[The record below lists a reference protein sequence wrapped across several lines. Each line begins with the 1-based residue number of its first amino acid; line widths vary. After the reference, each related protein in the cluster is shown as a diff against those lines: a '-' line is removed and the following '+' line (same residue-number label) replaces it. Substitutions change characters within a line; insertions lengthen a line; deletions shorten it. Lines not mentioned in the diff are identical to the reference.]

1 MSQFTAVPVP
11 KADTV
16 AIQLTAPNQVKLS
29 GTITQKDPSA
39 DLAGFF
45 KALHNAAL
53 ADKLSEVRAD
63 VSGLTFV
70 NSSAIRLFV
79 DWATWVKN
87 EKGARYTLR
96 FVTSRN
102 VTWQKTSFMALMS
115 LAKEVLAIEQVS

>member
-1 MSQFTAVPVP
+1 MSQFSGVPVP
-11 KADTV
+11 KAETIT
-16 AIQLTAPNQVKLS
+16 IQVTAPNQVKLS
-29 GTITQKDPSA
+29 GTITQKDPA
-39 DLAGFF
+39 HDLAGFF
-45 KALHNAAL
+45 KALHTAAVS
-53 ADKLSEVRAD
+53 DRLSEVRAD

-87 EKGARYTLR
+87 ERGHRYTLR

-115 LAKEVLAIEQVS
+115 LAKEVLALEHVT

>member
-1 MSQFTAVPVP
+1 MSQFTSVQVP
-11 KADTV
+11 KAETV
-16 AIQLTAPNQVKLS
+16 AIQVTAPNQVKLS
-29 GTITQKDPSA
+29 GTITQKDPSN

-45 KALHNAAL
+45 KALHTAAL

-87 EKGARYTLR
+87 ERGQRYTLR

>member
-1 MSQFTAVPVP
+1 MSQFSSVPVP
-11 KADTV
+11 KAESV
-16 AIQLTAPNQVKLS
+16 AIQVTAPNQVKLS
-29 GTITQKDPSA
+29 GTITQKDPSN

-45 KALHNAAL
+45 KALHTAAL
-53 ADKLSEVRAD
+53 ADKLTEVRAD

-87 EKGARYTLR
+87 ERGQRYTLR
-96 FVTSRN
+96 FITSRN

-115 LAKEVLAIEQVS
+115 LAKEVLAIEHVT

>member
-53 ADKLSEVRAD
+53 ADKLPEVRAD

-96 FVTSRN
+96 FITSRN

>member
-1 MSQFTAVPVP
+1 MSHFSAILVP
-11 KADTV
+11 KTDTV
-16 AIQLTAPNQVKLS
+16 AIQITAPNQVKLS
-29 GTITQKDPSA
+29 GTITQKEPSN

-45 KALHNAAL
+45 KALHTAAL
-53 ADKLSEVRAD
+53 ADELSEVRAD

-87 EKGARYTLR
+87 ERGRRYTR
-96 FVTSRN
+96 CFVTSRN

>member
-1 MSQFTAVPVP
+1 MSQFTDVQVPR
-11 KADTV
+11 AETV
-16 AIQLTAPNQVKLS
+16 SIVLTAPNQVKLS
-29 GTITQKDPSA
+29 GTLTQKDPA
-39 DLAGFF
+39 QDLAGFF

-87 EKGARYTLR
+87 ERGERYTLR

-115 LAKEVLAIEQVS
+115 LAKEVLAVEHVT

>member
-1 MSQFTAVPVP
+1 MSQFDSVSVP
-11 KADTV
+11 KAETV
-16 AIQLTAPNQVKLS
+16 AIQLTPPNQVKLS
-29 GTITQKDPSA
+29 GTITQKDPSN

-45 KALHNAAL
+45 KALHTAAI
-53 ADKLSEVRAD
+53 ADKLTEVRAD

-87 EKGARYTLR
+87 ERGQRYTLR
-96 FVTSRN
+96 FITSRN

-115 LAKEVLAIEQVS
+115 LAKEVLAVEHVT

>member
-1 MSQFTAVPVP
+1 MSQFTTVTVP
-11 KADTV
+11 KTDTV

-29 GTITQKDPSA
+29 GTITQKDPSN

-45 KALHNAAL
+45 KALHTAAL
-53 ADKLSEVRAD
+53 ADKLDEVRAD

-79 DWATWVKN
+79 DWATWLKN
-87 EKGARYTLR
+87 ERGQRYTLL

-115 LAKEVLAIEQVS
+115 LAKEVLKIEQVS

>member
-1 MSQFTAVPVP
+1 MSQFTAVQVP
-11 KADTV
+11 KAETV
-16 AIQLTAPNQVKLS
+16 VISVTGPNQVKLS
-29 GTITQKDPSA
+29 GTITQKDPA
-39 DLAGFF
+39 HDLAGLF
-45 KALHNAAL
+45 KALHTAAM
-53 ADKLSEVRAD
+53 ADKLAEVRAD

-87 EKGARYTLR
+87 ERGHRYTLR

-115 LAKEVLAIEQVS
+115 LAKEVLAIEHVT

>member
-1 MSQFTAVPVP
+1 MSKFSAVKIP
-11 KADTV
+11 KTESV
-16 AIQLTAPNQVKLS
+16 VISLTEPNQVKLS
-29 GTITQKDPSA
+29 GTITQKDPSHE
-39 DLAGFF
+39 LAGFF
-45 KALHNAAL
+45 KALHTAAV
-53 ADKLSEVRAD
+53 ADALTEVRAD

-87 EKGARYTLR
+87 ERGHRYTLC

-115 LAKEVLAIEQVS
+115 LAKEVLSIEHVT

>member
-1 MSQFTAVPVP
+1 MSQFTSVPIP
-11 KADTV
+11 KADTI

-29 GTITQKDPSA
+29 GTITQKDPSN

-45 KALHNAAL
+45 KALHTAAL
-53 ADKLSEVRAD
+53 ADKLAEVRAD

-87 EKGARYTLR
+87 ERGQRYTLR

>member
-1 MSQFTAVPVP
+1 MSQFSAVRVP
-11 KADTV
+11 KADTI

-29 GTITQKDPSA
+29 GTITQKDPAA

-45 KALHNAAL
+45 KALHTAAL
-53 ADKLSEVRAD
+53 NDKLGEVRAD

-87 EKGARYTLR
+87 ERGHRYTLR

-102 VTWQKTSFMALMS
+102 VTWQKTAFLALMS
-115 LAKEVLAIEQVS
+115 LTKEVLAIEHVT

>member
-1 MSQFTAVPVP
+1 MSQFTSVPVP

-16 AIQLTAPNQVKLS
+16 AIQLTEPNQVKLS

-45 KALHNAAL
+45 KALHHAAL
-53 ADKLSEVRAD
+53 ADKLAEVRAD

-87 EKGARYTLR
+87 ERGARYTLR

>member
-1 MSQFTAVPVP
+1 MSQFTEVRVPR
-11 KADTV
+11 AETV
-16 AIQLTAPNQVKLS
+16 AIVLTAPNQVKLS
-29 GTITQKDPSA
+29 GTITQKDPA
-39 DLAGFF
+39 QDLAGFF

-87 EKGARYTLR
+87 ERGERYTLR
-96 FVTSRN
+96 FITSRN

-115 LAKEVLAIEQVS
+115 LAKEVLAVEHVT

>member
-1 MSQFTAVPVP
+1 MSQFTSVQVP

-16 AIQLTAPNQVKLS
+16 SIQLTAPNQVKLS
-29 GTITQKDPSA
+29 GTITQKDPSN

-45 KALHNAAL
+45 KALHTAAL
-53 ADKLSEVRAD
+53 ADKLAEVRAD

-87 EKGARYTLR
+87 ERGQRYTLR

>member
-1 MSQFTAVPVP
+1 MSQFSSVQVP
-11 KADTV
+11 KADTIS
-16 AIQLTAPNQVKLS
+16 IQLTAPNQVKLS
-29 GTITQKDPSA
+29 GTITQKDPSN

-45 KALHNAAL
+45 KALHTAAL
-53 ADKLSEVRAD
+53 ADKLAEVRAD

-87 EKGARYTLR
+87 ERGQRYTLR

>member
-1 MSQFTAVPVP
+1 MSQFTSVQIP
-11 KADTV
+11 KAESV
-16 AIQLTAPNQVKLS
+16 AIQVTAPNQVKLS
-29 GTITQKDPSA
+29 GTITQKDPSSE
-39 DLAGFF
+39 LAGFF
-45 KALHNAAL
+45 KALHTAAL
-53 ADKLSEVRAD
+53 ADQLSEVRAD

-87 EKGARYTLR
+87 ERGQRYTLR

>member
-1 MSQFTAVPVP
+1 MSQFTDVQVPR
-11 KADTV
+11 AETV
-16 AIQLTAPNQVKLS
+16 TIVISPPNQVKLS
-29 GTITQKDPSA
+29 GTITQKDPA
-39 DLAGFF
+39 QDLAGFF

-87 EKGARYTLR
+87 ERGERYTLR

-115 LAKEVLAIEQVS
+115 LAKEVLALEHVT

>member
-1 MSQFTAVPVP
+1 MSQFTSVQIP
-11 KADTV
+11 KAESV
-16 AIQLTAPNQVKLS
+16 AIQVTAPNQVKLS

-39 DLAGFF
+39 ELAGFF
-45 KALHNAAL
+45 KALHTAAL
-53 ADKLSEVRAD
+53 ADHLSEVRAD

-87 EKGARYTLR
+87 ERGQRYTLR

>member
-1 MSQFTAVPVP
+1 MSQFTSVQVP

-16 AIQLTAPNQVKLS
+16 AIQITAPNQVKLS
-29 GTITQKDPSA
+29 GTITQKDPSN

-45 KALHNAAL
+45 KALHTAAL

-87 EKGARYTLR
+87 ERGQRYTLL

-115 LAKEVLAIEQVS
+115 LAKEVLKIEQVS